1 MEKDTKQFLEKGFKK
16 TDAAIENLAAMTARG
31 FEKVDKRFE
40 KVDKRLDGIDGRLD
54 GIDGRLDG
62 IDVRLDRIENLLI
75 RDNTNRIERL
85 EDKIRIIETALGR

>member
-54 GIDGRLDG
+54 GIDSRLDG

>member
-54 GIDGRLDG
+54 GIDVD
-62 IDVRLDRIENLLI
+62 
-75 RDNTNRIERL
+75 
-85 EDKIRIIETALGR
+85 

>member
-1 MEKDTKQFLEKGFKK
+1 MEKDTKQFLEKAFKK